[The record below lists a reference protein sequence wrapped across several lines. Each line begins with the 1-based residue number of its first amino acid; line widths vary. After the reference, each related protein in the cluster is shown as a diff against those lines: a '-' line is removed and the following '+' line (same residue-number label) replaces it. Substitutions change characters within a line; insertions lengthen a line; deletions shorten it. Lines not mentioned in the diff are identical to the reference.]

1 MMQPP
6 TIEDIRAAAERIQGS
21 VIRTPML
28 VSRTLSEILGAE
40 VWLKFENLQFTA
52 AYKERGALN
61 KLLQLSPEERARGV
75 IAASAGNHA
84 QAVAYHAK
92 RLGIPATIVMPETTP
107 TVKVTQTAGHGATVV
122 LYGKIVD
129 DAFAKARELALENGY
144 VFIHAFDDPQIIA
157 GAGTVGLEMLE
168 DSPDLDTI
176 IVPIGGGGL
185 MSGVS
190 IAARSVKPDIELIGV
205 EAELYTSMKCAIQ
218 NCQMPLGGDTLAEGI
233 AVKQPGE
240 LTSRILG
247 EYANDVVLVS
257 ERDLERAVSM
267 LVGIEKTVVEGAG
280 AAGLAAMLSEP
291 ERYKGKKV
299 ATLLCGGNI
308 DTHLLAN
315 VLVRDLVRQG
325 RIARLHVAAHD
336 QPGALAA
343 ITAKVYEA
351 GVNVIEVNHSRIFT
365 QLPAK
370 DTMIEVECEA
380 RDPESIDDVVK
391 RLEAAGFRVERAQ
404 LDLSSHY
411 SCLLAGQCLDSIEID
426 VTKPF
431 SSAFTSRINGC
442 VTIWRRFG

>member
-1 MMQPP
+1 MLQTSTLQPP
-6 TIEDIRAAAERIQGS
+6 TIDDIRAAAKRIDGA
-21 VIRTPML
+21 VLRTPML
-28 VSRTLSEILGAE
+28 ISRTLSELIGAE

-92 RLGIPATIVMPETTP
+92 RLGIPATIVMPESTP
-107 TVKVTQTAGHGATVV
+107 TVKVTQTAEHGATVV
-122 LYGKIVD
+122 LHGDMFD
-129 DAFAKARELALENGY
+129 DAYGRARELALENGY
-144 VFIHAFDDPQIIA
+144 VFVHPFDDPQIIA
-157 GAGTVGLEMLE
+157 GAGTVALEMLE
-168 DSPDLDTI
+168 DAPDLDTI

-190 IAARSVKPDIELIGV
+190 IASRAIKPDIELIGV
-205 EAELYTSMKCAIQ
+205 EAELYPSMKCAIQ
-218 NCQMPLGGDTLAEGI
+218 DCQMPLGGDTLAEGI

-240 LTSRILG
+240 LTSRILR
-247 EYANDVVLVS
+247 EYANDVMLVP
-257 ERDLERAVSM
+257 ERELERAVAM

-280 AAGLAAMLSEP
+280 AAGLAAMLADK
-291 ERYKGKKV
+291 ERFARKKV
-299 ATLLCGGNI
+299 ATILCGGNI

-325 RIARLHVAAHD
+325 RIARLRVAAHD

-351 GVNVIEVNHSRIFT
+351 GVNVIDIRHSRIFT
-365 QLPAK
+365 RLPAK

-380 RDPESIDDVVK
+380 RDAASIDDVVT
-391 RLEAAGFRVERAQ
+391 RLEAAGFRVDRAS
-404 LDLSSHY
+404 LD
-411 SCLLAGQCLDSIEID
+411 
-426 VTKPF
+426 
-431 SSAFTSRINGC
+431 
-442 VTIWRRFG
+442 

>member
-1 MMQPP
+1 MLVPP
-6 TIEDIRAAAERIQGS
+6 TVDDIRAAAKRIEGS
-21 VIRTPML
+21 VVRTPML
-28 VSRTLSEILGAE
+28 VSRTLSEIIGAE

-61 KLLQLSPEERARGV
+61 KLLQLTPAERERGV

-92 RLGIPATIVMPETTP
+92 RLGIPATIVMPKSTP

-122 LYGKIVD
+122 LHGDMFD
-129 DAFAKARELALENGY
+129 DAYAKARELALEKGY
-144 VFIHAFDDPQIIA
+144 VFVHPFDDPQIIA
-157 GAGTVGLEMLE
+157 GAGTTALEML
-168 DSPDLDTI
+168 DAAPDLDAI
-176 IVPIGGGGL
+176 VVPIGGGGL

-190 IAARSVKPDIELIGV
+190 IAARSIKPDIELIGV
-205 EAELYTSMKCAIQ
+205 EAELYPSMKCAIQ
-218 NCQMPLGGDTLAEGI
+218 DCQMPLGGDTLAEGI

-240 LTSRILG
+240 LTSRILKD
-247 EYANDVVLVS
+247 YANDVMLVS

-280 AAGLAAMLSEP
+280 AAGIAAMLSDP
-291 ERYKGKKV
+291 SRFKGKKV

-315 VLVRDLVRQG
+315 VLVRDLVREG

-351 GVNVIEVNHSRIFT
+351 GVNVIEINHSRIFT
-365 QLPAK
+365 RLPAK

-380 RDPESIDDVVK
+380 RDPESMDDVVA
-391 RLEAAGFRVERAQ
+391 RLEAAGFRVERAS
-404 LDLSSHY
+404 LD
-411 SCLLAGQCLDSIEID
+411 
-426 VTKPF
+426 
-431 SSAFTSRINGC
+431 
-442 VTIWRRFG
+442 

>member
-6 TIEDIRAAAERIQGS
+6 TIEDIRAAAQRIDGAI
-21 VIRTPML
+21 IRTPML
-28 VSRTLSEILGAE
+28 VSKTLSEIIGAE

-61 KLLQLSPEERARGV
+61 KLLQLSPEERLRGV

-92 RLGIPATIVMPETTP
+92 RLGIPATIVMPKSTP

-122 LYGKIVD
+122 LHGDMFD
-129 DAFAKARELALENGY
+129 DAYAKARELALEKGY
-144 VFIHAFDDPQIIA
+144 VFIHPFDDPQIIA
-157 GAGTVGLEMLE
+157 GAGTVALEMLE
-168 DSPDLDTI
+168 DAPDLDTI
-176 IVPIGGGGL
+176 VVPIGGGGL

-190 IAARSVKPDIELIGV
+190 IASRAIKPSIELIGV
-205 EAELYTSMKCAIQ
+205 EAELYPSMKCAIEG
-218 NCQMPLGGDTLAEGI
+218 CHMPLGGDTLAEGI

-240 LTSRILG
+240 LTSRILRDYG
-247 EYANDVVLVS
+247 VGVALVS
-257 ERDLERAVSM
+257 ERDLERAVAM

-280 AAGLAAMLSEP
+280 AAGLAAMIGEP

-325 RIARLHVAAHD
+325 RIARLHVAAQD

-343 ITAKVYEA
+343 ITRKVYEA
-351 GVNVIEVNHSRIFT
+351 GVNVIEINHSRIFT
-365 QLPAK
+365 RLPAK

-380 RDPESIDDVVK
+380 RDAESIDDVVA
-391 RLEAAGFRVERAQ
+391 RLEAAGFRVERAS
-404 LDLSSHY
+404 LD
-411 SCLLAGQCLDSIEID
+411 
-426 VTKPF
+426 
-431 SSAFTSRINGC
+431 
-442 VTIWRRFG
+442 

>member
-6 TIEDIRAAAERIQGS
+6 TVEDIRAAAERIKGS

-61 KLLQLSPEERARGV
+61 KLLQLTPEERARGV

-92 RLGIPATIVMPETTP
+92 RLGIPATIVMPESTP
-107 TVKVTQTAGHGATVV
+107 TVKVTQTAGHGAKVV
-122 LYGKIVD
+122 LFGNIVD

-144 VFIHAFDDPQIIA
+144 VLIHAFDDPQIIA
-157 GAGTVGLEMLE
+157 GAGTAGLEMLE
-168 DSPDLDTI
+168 DAPDLDTI

-205 EAELYTSMKCAIQ
+205 EAELYPSMKCAIQ

-240 LTSRILG
+240 LTSRILK

-343 ITAKVYEA
+343 ITAKVFEA

-404 LDLSSHY
+404 LD
-411 SCLLAGQCLDSIEID
+411 
-426 VTKPF
+426 
-431 SSAFTSRINGC
+431 
-442 VTIWRRFG
+442 

>member
-1 MMQPP
+1 MLQSVSMQPP
-6 TIEDIRAAAERIQGS
+6 TIDDIRAAAQRINGA

-28 VSRTLSEILGAE
+28 VSKTLSEIIGGE

-61 KLLQLSPEERARGV
+61 KLLQLTPEERARGV

-92 RLGIPATIVMPETTP
+92 RLGIPATIVMPESTP

-122 LYGKIVD
+122 LYGRIVD
-129 DAFAKARELALENGY
+129 DAFARARELALENGY
-144 VFIHAFDDPQIIA
+144 VFVHAFDDPQIIA

-168 DSPDLDTI
+168 DAPDLDTI
-176 IVPIGGGGL
+176 VVPIGGGGL

-190 IAARSVKPDIELIGV
+190 IAARAVKPDIELIGV
-205 EAELYTSMKCAIQ
+205 EAELYPSMKCAIQ
-218 NCQMPLGGDTLAEGI
+218 HCQMPLGGDTLAEGI

-257 ERDLERAVSM
+257 ERDLERAVAM

-280 AAGLAAMLSEP
+280 AAGLAAMLSDRD
-291 ERYKGKKV
+291 RYRGKKV

-325 RIARLHVAAHD
+325 RIARLQVAAHD

-351 GVNVIEVNHSRIFT
+351 GVNVLEINHSRIFT
-365 QLPAK
+365 SLPAK

-380 RDPESIDDVVK
+380 RDPASIDDVVA
-391 RLEAAGFRVERAQ
+391 RLEAAGFRVERAS
-404 LDLSSHY
+404 LD
-411 SCLLAGQCLDSIEID
+411 
-426 VTKPF
+426 
-431 SSAFTSRINGC
+431 
-442 VTIWRRFG
+442 